1 MSNRIDGEIGDD
13 ADQAAIGSNIKQ
25 DKAIG
30 GDATNNVYIYP
41 TPPEPERQARQ
52 RARNQRLMPEVEREL
67 RQSVDRLNTTMIR
80 LEGTV
85 EKNNAITIQSID
97 AFKEQ
102 LTTLK
107 AQLAAAAPTWLAY
120 FVALCLL
127 AIAIG
132 ITVVSV
138 VLIAGRLG

>member
-1 MSNRIDGEIGDD
+1 MSDRIDGNVGDD

-25 DKAIG
+25 DKTIG
-30 GDATNNVYIYP
+30 GHANVNVY
-41 TPPEPERQARQ
+41 TTEPERQTRQ
-52 RARNQRLMPEVEREL
+52 RARNQGLMPEVEREL

-85 EKNNAITIQSID
+85 EKNNAITLQTID

-107 AQLAAAAPTWLAY
+107 AQLATSAPTWLAY
-120 FVALCLL
+120 FVAFCLL
-127 AIAIG
+127 AIAVG
-132 ITVVSV
+132 ITIVSV
-138 VLIAGRLG
+138 VLIAGRAW